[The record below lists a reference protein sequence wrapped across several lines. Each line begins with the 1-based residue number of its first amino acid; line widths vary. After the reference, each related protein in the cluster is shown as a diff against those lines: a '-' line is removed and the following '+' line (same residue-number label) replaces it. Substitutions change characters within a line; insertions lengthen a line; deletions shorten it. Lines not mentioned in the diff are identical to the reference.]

1 MCYNVVINKVENL
14 SNQKLKLF
22 YVCIVLYMYLLFTY
36 FLIIIVYFSGPSWL
50 KDG

>member
-1 MCYNVVINKVENL
+1 MCYNVVINKLKNL

-22 YVCIVLYMYLLFTY
+22 YVYIVLYLYFFVHLF
-36 FLIIIVYFSGPSWL
+36 FIMIVYFSGPSWL